1 MAVPFMRACV
11 CKLTPPLSSTAPAA
25 ALEETKD
32 RLSSRST
39 LTEVEMDAR
48 PSTASPSP
56 SSHKDTPT
64 AQAAAK
70 NQEKINE
77 NGEGED
83 RVTKNPLN
91 TSQ

>member
-1 MAVPFMRACV
+1 
-11 CKLTPPLSSTAPAA
+11 
-25 ALEETKD
+25 
-32 RLSSRST
+32 
-39 LTEVEMDAR
+39 MDAR